1 MLVTKAWRC
10 NLGLVVSVL
19 RVKLVVGH
27 PRPPSVEKRWCT
39 VGVPCRDPPVCH
51 RVQDDSVGAN
61 PVRAVGAAP
70 VILSPLANVLV
81 SLSFVMVF
89 RIFKV

>member
-27 PRPPSVEKRWCT
+27 PRPPSVEALVYRGC
-39 VGVPCRDPPVCH
+39 PCRDPPVCH

>member
-1 MLVTKAWRC
+1 MC
-10 NLGLVVSVL
+10 Y
-19 RVKLVVGH
+19 
-27 PRPPSVEKRWCT
+27 
-39 VGVPCRDPPVCH
+39 

-89 RIFKV
+89 RIFKL